1 MSLILNLSHFF
12 CHLAIAK
19 LLKNCF
25 ILKINYIQ
33 IILTYI
39 LKSLLGMIVRNTVL
53 FYFGLIFLLI
63 GCKENNNNDYNV
75 FRYNQ
80 INHITSLDPAFAK
93 SQNNIWATHHLFDG
107 LVRLDDDLNIQPA
120 IAKRWT
126 ISEDGLVYSFVLR
139 DDVKFHEDICVEEG
153 RVVSV
158 DDVVFSLSRLI
169 DEDVNSP
176 GSWLFSD
183 KVENNESFYAV
194 NDTTFEMRL
203 NSPFIPMLGI
213 LTMQYCS
220 IIPKECVDYYG
231 SEFRAHPVGT
241 GPFKFKRWEENQA
254 LFLIKNEDYFREV
267 ENNLDGIKTT
277 FIPDKK
283 IAFLELLNGNL
294 DFVSGLESSFIHDLL
309 TQEGELLDS
318 KKEVLNYIKAPYLNS
333 EYLGINMQDQPENSP
348 LLIKEVRQALNLGLN
363 RKLMLTALRNN
374 VGKPAT
380 SGFVPSGLPSFN
392 EAEVRGY
399 RYLPDSARAL
409 IEKAGYNAE
418 NPMPEIELFTNKD
431 YLDLTTFIARQW
443 QEIGVKVKIEVLESS
458 ILRDGMR
465 KSSIPFFRASWI
477 ADYPDAESFLCMYYS
492 KHPAPPNYT
501 RYSNPDFDALYEKAI
516 KTDDIEA
523 RYGLYHEMDRMLV
536 EDAPVIFLFYDE
548 TALFSL
554 KNIDGISDNAVN
566 LLEVDDIKKTK

>member
-1 MSLILNLSHFF
+1 MHAKVRKSKLYLCMIERNAILFF
-12 CHLAIAK
+12 V
-19 LLKNCF
+19 
-25 ILKINYIQ
+25 
-33 IILTYI
+33 
-39 LKSLLGMIVRNTVL
+39 G
-53 FYFGLIFLLI
+53 FGLMFL
-63 GCKENNNNDYNV
+63 GCNENNNGDYNV

-107 LVRLDDDLNIQPA
+107 LVRLDDELNVQPS
-120 IAKRWT
+120 IAKSWT
-126 ISEDGLVYSFVLR
+126 ISKDGLLYNFVLR
-139 DDVKFHEDICVEEG
+139 NDVKFHDDPCVEEG
-153 RVVSV
+153 RVVTAV
-158 DDVVFSLSRLI
+158 DVVYSLGRLL
-169 DEDVNSP
+169 DKNVNSP
-176 GSWLFSD
+176 GSWLFTD
-183 KVENNESFYAV
+183 KVDGKDAFRAI
-194 NDTTFEMRL
+194 NDTIFEMRL

-213 LTMQYCS
+213 LSMQYCS
-220 IIPKECVDYYG
+220 ILPKECVDEYG

-254 LFLIKNEDYFREV
+254 LFLIKNKEYFREV
-267 ENNLDGIKTT
+267 RNNLDGVKTT

-283 IAFLELLNGNL
+283 IAFLELMNGNL

-309 TQEGELLDS
+309 TREGELLDT
-318 KKEVLNYIKAPYLNS
+318 KKDLLNYVKAPYLNS
-333 EYLGINMQDQPENSP
+333 EYLGINMTNQPEDSP
-348 LLIKEVRQALNLGLN
+348 LKIKEIRQALNLGID

-392 EAEVRGY
+392 EEEVRGY
-399 RYLPDSARAL
+399 EYLPDSARIL
-409 IEKAGYNAE
+409 IQKAGFGPN

-477 ADYPDAESFLCMYYS
+477 ADYPDAESFLCMFYS

-501 RYSNPDFDALYEKAI
+501 RYSNPDFDELYEKAI
-516 KTDDIEA
+516 KTDDIEE
-523 RYGLYHEMDRMLV
+523 RYRLYHRMDRMLI

-554 KNIDGISDNAVN
+554 KNIKGISDNAVN
-566 LLEVDDIKKTK
+566 LLEVDDIVKVR

>member
-1 MSLILNLSHFF
+1 
-12 CHLAIAK
+12 
-19 LLKNCF
+19 
-25 ILKINYIQ
+25 
-33 IILTYI
+33 
-39 LKSLLGMIVRNTVL
+39 MIGRNALL
-53 FYFGLIFLLI
+53 FYIGLIFLFMA
-63 GCKENNNNDYNV
+63 CKDGSKEKYNV

-107 LVRLDDDLNIQPA
+107 LVRLDDELNVQPS
-120 IAKRWT
+120 IAKSWS
-126 ISEDGLVYSFVLR
+126 ISGDGLLYTFLLR
-139 DDVKFHEDICVEEG
+139 NDVHFHDEDCVSEG
-153 RVVSV
+153 RVVNAR
-158 DDVVFSLSRLI
+158 DVVYSLSRLL
-169 DEDVNSP
+169 DEKVNSP

-183 KVENNESFYAV
+183 KVDGSEAFKAV
-194 NDTTFEMRL
+194 NDSIFEMEL

-213 LTMQYCS
+213 LSMQYCS
-220 IIPKECVDYYG
+220 IVAKECVEYYG
-231 SEFRAHPVGT
+231 SEFRSHPVGT
-241 GPFKFKRWEENQA
+241 GPFRFKRWEENQA
-254 LFLIKNEDYFREV
+254 LFLIKNENYFRV
-267 ENNLDGIKTT
+267 VNNNLDGIKTT

-309 TQEGELLDS
+309 TQEGDLLDA
-318 KKEVLNYIKAPYLNS
+318 KKDLLNYTKAPYLNS
-333 EYLGINMQDQPENSP
+333 EYLGINMANQPENSP
-348 LLIKEVRQALNLGLN
+348 LKIREVRQALNLGLD
-363 RKLMLTALRNN
+363 RELMLTALRNN
-374 VGKPAT
+374 VGKPAI

-392 EAEVRGY
+392 AEEVIGY
-399 RYLPDSARAL
+399 RYLPDSARTL
-409 IEKAGYNAE
+409 IRKAGYGPD

-443 QEIGVKVKIEVLESS
+443 QEIGVRVKIEVLESS

-501 RYSNPDFDALYEKAI
+501 RYNNPEFDKLYETAI
-516 KTDDIEA
+516 KTDDIDE
-523 RYGLYHEMDRMLV
+523 RFELYHQMDRMLI

-566 LLEVDDIKKTK
+566 LLEVEDIVKS

>member
-1 MSLILNLSHFF
+1 MKCCISETSFKTYNIL
-12 CHLAIAK
+12 LA
-19 LLKNCF
+19 LP
-25 ILKINYIQ
+25 
-33 IILTYI
+33 
-39 LKSLLGMIVRNTVL
+39 V
-53 FYFGLIFLLI
+53 LIFLL
-63 GCKENNNNDYNV
+63 GCGGNSSSKYNV

-93 SQNNIWATHHLFDG
+93 SQNNIWATHHIFDG
-107 LVRLDDDLNIQPA
+107 LVRLDDQLNIQPA
-120 IAKRWT
+120 IAKEWT
-126 ISEDGLVYSFVLR
+126 ISEDGLVYTFKLR
-139 DDVKFHEDICVEEG
+139 SDVKFHEDECIGEG
-153 RVVSV
+153 RVLHAG
-158 DDVVFSLSRLI
+158 DVAYSLQRLL
-169 DEDVNSP
+169 DEDLNSP

-183 KVENNESFYAV
+183 KVESKASFYAV
-194 NDTTFEMRL
+194 NDTIFEMRL
-203 NSPFIPMLGI
+203 KSPFIPMLGI

-220 IIPKECVDYYG
+220 IVPRECVDYYKG
-231 SEFRAHPVGT
+231 EFRSHPVGT
-241 GPFKFKRWEENQA
+241 GPFRFKRWEENQA
-254 LFLIKNEDYFREV
+254 LFLVKNEDYFRDV
-267 ENNLDGIKTT
+267 DNNLDGVKTT

-309 TQEGELLDS
+309 TRDGALLESRKDQ
-318 KKEVLNYIKAPYLNS
+318 LNYTKASYLNS
-333 EYLGINMQDQPENSP
+333 EYLGINMADQPENSP
-348 LLIKEVRQALNLGLN
+348 LRIKKVRQALNLGLD

-380 SGFVPSGLPSFN
+380 AGFVPSGLPSFDD
-392 EAEVRGY
+392 EMVKGY

-409 IEKAGYNAE
+409 IKEAGFNAS

-477 ADYPDAESFLCMYYS
+477 ADYPDAESFLCMFYS
-492 KHPAPPNYT
+492 KYPAPPNYT
-501 RYSNPDFDALYEKAI
+501 RYSNPNFDKLYERAI
-516 KTDDIEA
+516 KTDDLET
-523 RYGLYHEMDRMLV
+523 RYNLYHEMDRMLI

-554 KNIDGISDNAVN
+554 KNIEGLSDNAVN
-566 LLEVDDIKKTK
+566 LLEVENVKKSL